1 MKVKVVSKDVSVGE
15 NGVRVQNVQKYSLT
29 CQKIKLHEKCLWAR
43 GSCWG
48 RGINF
53 ELVAK
58 A

>member
-1 MKVKVVSKDVSVGE
+1 MKVKVVSEDVSVGE
-15 NGVRVQNVQKYSLT
+15 NGVKVQNVQKYSLT
-29 CQKIKLHEKCLWAR
+29 CQKFKLHKKCLWAKR
-43 GSCWG
+43 SCWG